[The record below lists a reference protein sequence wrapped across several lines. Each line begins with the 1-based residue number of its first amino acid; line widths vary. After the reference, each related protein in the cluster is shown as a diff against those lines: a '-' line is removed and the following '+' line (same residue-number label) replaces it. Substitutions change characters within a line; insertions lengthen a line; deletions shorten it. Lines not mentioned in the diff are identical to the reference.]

1 MQTATDATPAL
12 RRPAPW
18 VATACVGLLC
28 VVWGSTW
35 VVIREGLDDLPPLT
49 SAAARFS
56 LAGAAMVLLTRA
68 LRAREGGG
76 DPPRWLWLCL
86 GGLNFALS
94 YGLVYFTETILD
106 SGLVSVLW
114 GVFPMMMA
122 AIGHWYL
129 PGERLRARQ
138 ALGFVVGFAGLV
150 VLFLT
155 DVRSLGPRAVPA
167 ALLLMLSPFVSA
179 IGTALVKR
187 HGAASS
193 SLALNRNGM
202 LFGALLLAAAASLLE
217 RQAPARWSGA
227 AVGSIVYLALVGTV
241 STFGVYFWLLRTID
255 ANRLGLIAYVTPAVA
270 LTLGSLVRGE
280 PVRSTTIGGS
290 ALILSGVVLVV
301 RGKRRR

>member
-1 MQTATDATPAL
+1 MDAATDTTQAM

-18 VATACVGLLC
+18 VATACVSLLC
-28 VVWGSTW
+28 LVWGSTW

-56 LAGAAMVLLTRA
+56 LAGAAMAVLTRA

-76 DPPRWLWLCL
+76 DPPRWLGLCL

-94 YGLVYFTETILD
+94 YGLVYFTETILN

-155 DVRSLGPRAVPA
+155 DVRSFGPRALPA

-187 HGAASS
+187 HGATSS

-202 LFGALLLAAAASLLE
+202 LFGAVLLAAAALLLE
-217 RQAPARWSGA
+217 HHAPAHWTGA
-227 AVGSIVYLALVGTV
+227 AVGSVVYLALIGTV
-241 STFGVYFWLLRTID
+241 STFGLYFWLLRTVD
-255 ANRLGLIAYVTPAVA
+255 ANRLSLIAYVTPAVA
-270 LTLGSLVRGE
+270 LTLGSIVRHE
-280 PVRSTTIGGS
+280 PLHASTLEGS
-290 ALILSGVVLVV
+290 GLILFGVVFVV